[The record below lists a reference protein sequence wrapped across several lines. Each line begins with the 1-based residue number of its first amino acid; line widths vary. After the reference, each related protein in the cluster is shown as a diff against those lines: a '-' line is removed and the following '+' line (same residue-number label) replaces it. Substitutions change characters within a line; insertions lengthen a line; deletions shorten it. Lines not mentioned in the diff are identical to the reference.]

1 MGIDVS
7 YLYGAAVH
15 EKDARKKKRE
25 KRENKI
31 QELSRNVSALR
42 NSNGGYVLI
51 HLVGLVP
58 GDFFTGAF
66 DEFVDIKLNGLIQ
79 DGNMFSDVY
88 KKQRLSSHT
97 ELQCFHDFLS
107 LFVSAASAVTTS
119 NFNTKIALDDC
130 IIEPT
135 AETLRSFL
143 RTKRRLSETFH
154 RLSGIVCAD
163 DLKHVHE
170 SRSIEMKGHFLS
182 KESDEELACSILN
195 SFKLAEYI
203 TAFTKLEGG
212 GSYLYGVNEISC
224 TEHGYA
230 SKTSRPDPVVINN
243 QDYLKKTLEQKIRDT
258 ILVCDYD
265 GNTLPDANV
274 AEVHF
279 IPCMSHS
286 KETKDRPNG
295 QPVII
300 HVSVRSVSGIVFY
313 DKMGP
318 LAYKYDNTQRLVT
331 QMDIKEWIRAFLKTS
346 V

>member
-51 HLVGLVP
+51 HLVGLVSA
-58 GDFFTGAF
+58 DFFTGAF

-88 KKQRLSSHT
+88 KKQRLSTHT

-107 LFVSAASAVTTS
+107 LFVSAASSVTTS

-154 RLSGIVCAD
+154 RLSGIVSAD

-212 GSYLYGVNEISC
+212 GSYLYGVNESSS

-286 KETKDRPNG
+286 KETKDRHNG